1 MNTRYRF
8 SDQIWDTAGQ
18 EKFQSIGSA
27 FYRGSDACVLVYDTT
42 NAVTLDKLESW
53 KKEFINQ
60 GGIDDPNEFPFIVVG
75 NKSDRMDKAV
85 DLETAK
91 QFGESHGDMPCF
103 ETSAKE
109 GTGIPEAMEE
119 VVRRAAQQKRQEEEI
134 FIPRDI
140 DLGKPTEPQTHGG
153 NCGC

>member
-1 MNTRYRF
+1 M
-8 SDQIWDTAGQ
+8 
-18 EKFQSIGSA
+18 
-27 FYRGSDACVLVYDTT
+27 LVYDTT
-42 NAVTLDKLESW
+42 NAVTLNKLETW

-60 GGIDDPNEFPFIVVG
+60 GGIDDTENFPFIVVG
-75 NKSDRMDKAV
+75 NKSDRIDKAV
-85 DLETAK
+85 DLEVTK
-91 QFGESHGDMPCF
+91 QFCEAHGNMPCF

-119 VVRRAAQQKRQEEEI
+119 VVRRAAQQKRQEEEEI

-140 DLGKPTEPQTHGG
+140 DLGKPTEPQTQSG

>member
-1 MNTRYRF
+1 M
-8 SDQIWDTAGQ
+8 
-18 EKFQSIGSA
+18 
-27 FYRGSDACVLVYDTT
+27 YDTT
-42 NAVTLDKLESW
+42 SAVSLEKLESW

-60 GGIDDPNEFPFIVVG
+60 GGIDAPENFPFIVVG
-75 NKSDRMDKAV
+75 NKCDRMDKAV

-91 QFGESHGDMPCF
+91 QFCESHGNMKCF

-119 VVRRAAQQKRQEEEI
+119 VVRQAAEQKRQEEEEI

-140 DLGKPTEPQTHGG
+140 DLGKPTTSHSPGG